1 VINARGVAV
10 RRNLLRWPGDRF
22 GASRLHA
29 PHHKAEQL
37 PYLAALVR
45 AGWLVACL
53 IALREGSDRFVD
65 HLVLRAGE
73 NC

>member
-1 VINARGVAV
+1 MINARGVTV
-10 RRNLLRWPGDRF
+10 RRNLLTRPDDRL
-22 GASRLHA
+22 GASSLHA
-29 PHHKAEQL
+29 AHHKAEQL
-37 PYLAALVR
+37 PYLAPLVR

-65 HLVLRAGE
+65 HLVLRADE